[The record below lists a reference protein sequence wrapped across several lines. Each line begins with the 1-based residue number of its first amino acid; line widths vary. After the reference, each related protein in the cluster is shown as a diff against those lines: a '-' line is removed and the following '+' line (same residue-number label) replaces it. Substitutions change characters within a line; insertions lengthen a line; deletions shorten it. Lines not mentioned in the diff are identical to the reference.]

1 VSDTKVIRYRAKPE
15 RADENAALIKAVF
28 AELAERRPDGVRY
41 AALRLDDGESF
52 IHIVQVDR
60 EPNPLLDL
68 AAFQAFQAEIL
79 DRVADGPHGSDAT
92 VVGSYGVFD
101 G

>member
-1 VSDTKVIRYRAKPE
+1 MSSTKVIRYRTKPE

-52 IHIVQVDR
+52 LHVVQVER
-60 EPNPLLDL
+60 EPNPLLDI
-68 AAFQAFQAEIL
+68 AAFQEFQAEIE
-79 DRVADGPHGSDAT
+79 DRIADGPYSSDAT
-92 VVGSYGVFD
+92 VVGAYGVF

>member
-1 VSDTKVIRYRAKPE
+1 MSSTNVIRYRTKPE

-41 AALRLDDGESF
+41 AALRLEDGESF
-52 IHIVQVDR
+52 VHVVQVDTA
-60 EPNPLLDL
+60 PNPLLDL
-68 AAFQAFQAEIL
+68 PAFQAFQAEIG
-79 DRVADGPHGSDAT
+79 DRVADGPYPSAAT

-101 G
+101 